1 MRAIFQQRCM
11 MGLVIS
17 CLLWFST
24 LVLAAD
30 SQSVVVLKESAQEMI
45 HMLKANQ
52 GKLHNPSFLQAQVR
66 RIVLPRFDLTVMAQ
80 SIVGRNHWSRATPA
94 QRAEFIRQFSN
105 LVISVYSA
113 PLADYNG
120 DQVQFMPQRS
130 ESGSRSVVHT
140 QIIRPT
146 GQKIAV
152 VYQMLQS
159 GGTWKVYDF
168 SIEGISMVS
177 SYRAQFAD
185 VLQSQG
191 MTGLLAELQQHH
203 NRSVS

>member
-1 MRAIFQQRCM
+1 MNAVFKQRGL
-11 MGLVIS
+11 MGLLIS
-17 CLLWFST
+17 CLFWFST
-24 LVLAAD
+24 SVLAD
-30 SQSVVVLKESAQEMI
+30 TQSVVVLKESAQQMI
-45 HMLKANQ
+45 SMLKANQ
-52 GKLHNPSFLQAQVR
+52 NKLHNQSFLHAQVR
-66 RIVLPRFDLTVMAQ
+66 KIVVPRFDLTTMAQ
-80 SIVGRNHWSRATPA
+80 SVVGRNHWTRATPA
-94 QRAEFIRQFSN
+94 EREQFIRQFTS
-105 LVISVYSA
+105 LVISVYAA

-120 DQVQFMPQRS
+120 DKVQFMPQRA

-159 GGTWKVYDF
+159 GGSWKVYDF

-177 SYRAQFAD
+177 SYRAQFAE
-185 VLQSQG
+185 VLQSKG
-191 MTGLLAELQQHH
+191 MPGLLAELRQH

>member
-1 MRAIFQQRCM
+1 MKVVFKQRCL
-11 MGLVIS
+11 MGLLVS
-17 CLLWFST
+17 CLFWFST
-24 LVLAAD
+24 SVLAAD
-30 SQSVVVLKESAQEMI
+30 TQPVVVLKESAQQMI

-52 GKLHNPSFLQAQVR
+52 GKLHNQTFLHAQVR
-66 RIVLPRFDLTVMAQ
+66 KIVLSRFDLTTMAQ
-80 SIVGRNHWSRATPA
+80 SIIGRNHWSRATPA
-94 QRAEFIRQFSN
+94 ERAEFIRQFSS
-105 LVISVYSA
+105 LVISVYAA

-120 DQVQFMPQRS
+120 DEVHFMPQRAG
-130 ESGSRSVVHT
+130 SGSRSVVHT

-146 GQKIAV
+146 GQKVAV

-185 VLQSQG
+185 VLQSKG
-191 MTGLLAELQQHH
+191 MTGLLAEMRQH